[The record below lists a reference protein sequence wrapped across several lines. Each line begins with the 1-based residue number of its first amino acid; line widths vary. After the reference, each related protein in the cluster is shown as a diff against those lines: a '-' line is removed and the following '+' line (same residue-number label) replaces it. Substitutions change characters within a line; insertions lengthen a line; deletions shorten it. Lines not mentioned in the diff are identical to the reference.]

1 LPAAAHWVARRV
13 TQARRVAMEY
23 EEAYQRMAVALDAV
37 QAELV
42 ITE

>member
-1 LPAAAHWVARRV
+1 
-13 TQARRVAMEY
+13 MEY